1 GYETRLLNREDF
13 NNDRVDAGEV
23 GSGTS
28 VTALY
33 EVTPVGARP
42 SSDPLRYGAS
52 AARAPAAGGEIA
64 FLKIRYKLPGG
75 QTSRLIERPIGAA
88 DTYARVGEAPEAT
101 RWALAVAGFGQK
113 LRGDPWLSPDFGWK
127 AVGDLAQTARG
138 PDPYGLRAEFVQ
150 LARAAGETRT
160 VNESGN

>member
-1 GYETRLLNREDF
+1 
-13 NNDRVDAGEV
+13 VDAGEV

-42 SSDPLRYGAS
+42 SNDPLRYGAP
-52 AARAPAAGGEIA
+52 AARAPASSGEIA
-64 FLKIRYKLPGG
+64 FLKVRYKLPGG
-75 QTSRLIERPIGAA
+75 ETSRLIERPIGPA
-88 DTYARVGEAPEAT
+88 DTYARIGQAPEPT

-113 LRGDPWLSPDFGWK
+113 LRGDPWISRDFGWK
-127 AVGDLAQTARG
+127 AVGDLAQGARG
-138 PDPYGLRAEFVQ
+138 SDPYGLRAEFVQ
-150 LARAAGETRT
+150 LARAAGETKT